1 MPAAILLVAGP
12 SGAGKSTFIQ
22 CLKAGTLP
30 GDLLRLLPASAPR
43 WRIIEGNDLLKRD
56 ITADIVKQ
64 AAEQDDGLV
73 LHFDIAFGRRLGVNA
88 YARDPLMNALGVP
101 DRLTVVSIHPSPA
114 ALQTQ
119 FEGRHQRQRE
129 QRGLARDLWRRAVH
143 RPVRNLVR
151 RIRGHTRLDTSRIYA
166 HPRDLQRTYQEWIAF
181 AQTLVSQARQ
191 GKLICVEPITG
202 HDGRPNFV
210 PVSVPVE

>member
-1 MPAAILLVAGP
+1 M
-12 SGAGKSTFIQ
+12 
-22 CLKAGTLP
+22 
-30 GDLLRLLPASAPR
+30 
-43 WRIIEGNDLLKRD
+43 
-56 ITADIVKQ
+56 TADAIKQ
-64 AAEQDDGLV
+64 AAELEEGLM

-88 YARDPLMNALGVP
+88 YACDPLMEALGVP

-119 FEGRHQRQRE
+119 FEGRHHRQRE
-129 QRGLARDLWRRAVH
+129 QRGIARDLWRRAVH

-181 AQTLVSQARQ
+181 AQNLVSHARE

-202 HDGRPNFV
+202 RDGRPSFAQ
-210 PVSVPVE
+210 VSDPPASSLSGRGGCARN